1 MAGHRAR
8 YGRPRVTNPRDDRLA
23 RLDPAEFEALVA
35 THYRRQGYEV
45 ERVGRGGAHFDGG
58 IDLKL
63 RRGSEY
69 IVVQCKR
76 ENVYQ
81 VTHTVGH
88 QLLGVMC
95 TQGATGAIVVNT
107 GEFTPYAHR
116 SARGDR
122 RLTLVEGDEVR
133 RWFPELAVPAPAS
146 APEWIPV
153 GDGPRRRVAASPPNG
168 EVVKVVGALVALVAL
183 FLWQCNRP
191 APVRSAPERAA
202 NSMSPMAGPT
212 RAPAAAG
219 RATVRER
226 EAAVGATAVIHEPS
240 PEELAEWTRRNKA
253 SMDILRDSTPELE
266 LPPQRH

>member
-8 YGRPRVTNPRDDRLA
+8 NGRLRVTNPRDDLPA

-35 THYRRQGYEV
+35 THYRRQGYDV

-133 RWFPELAVPAPAS
+133 RWFPELAVPAPSS

-153 GDGPRRRVAASPPNG
+153 GDGPSRRVAAAPPSG
-168 EVVKVVGALVALVAL
+168 EVIKFIGALVAL

-191 APVRSAPERAA
+191 APVRNAPDRAA
-202 NSMSPMAGPT
+202 SSIPPVAGPT
-212 RAPAAAG
+212 SASATAG
-219 RATVRER
+219 GATVRER
-226 EAAVGATAVIHEPS
+226 EVAAREVSAVIHEPT
-240 PEELAEWTRRNKA
+240 PEELAEWKRRNSE
-253 SMDILRDSTPELE
+253 SMDILRESTPELE
-266 LPPQRH
+266 RFPPQR